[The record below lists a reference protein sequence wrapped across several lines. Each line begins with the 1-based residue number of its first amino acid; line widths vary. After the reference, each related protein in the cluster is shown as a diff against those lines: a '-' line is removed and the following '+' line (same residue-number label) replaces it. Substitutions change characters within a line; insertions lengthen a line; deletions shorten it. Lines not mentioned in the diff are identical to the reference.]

1 MSAVLGDD
9 KEKSTAQAASDDL
22 RGAINMGKGAAH
34 TAKTVSK
41 AAAQAASGNVAGAAV
56 SILKDPETM
65 KNLLIIILLPIIFL
79 ATVMVVFLYAL
90 PTAIFESV
98 VSFFA
103 HVKEAW
109 DTAELSNEYGGGFLS
124 TLIGATIQLSNDLP
138 DLIGGK
144 IQGIWNSLKNVFADD
159 EGNDSEKN
167 QTEAISD
174 NGAELTITA
183 QEASEKLAIVKKAVA
198 INKKYDIRAQQI
210 KVALDGDG
218 TSIKNSSGESLNS
231 YLKDRFCGDRTWNG
245 LTINTYISQMGT
257 TSDYVTNKLESLLE
271 EMQNPGSVSEL
282 NEATEKFND
291 TLQLLF
297 PAMEAT
303 GTSNINAISAL
314 SLLMVQQGGS
324 LMNMKMSD
332 FLRYLGWYKNNNPD
346 NISFDVGYCADPFM
360 ASVKSWKGTFKPQ
373 YLVEET
379 KNYQQELNALTT
391 RIDGM
396 KDSDEVVVAAK
407 ERIAELE
414 DKIELYENSGMP
426 LIDLLIQLDFIDL
439 DNLPSPNPEEGTPC
453 SKKDGGT
460 TYTYISPDGKSTMFV
475 NYYKEVHHKGAINE
489 WTEYFCDI
497 SINCYV
503 IPAGIDNV
511 VYQVGLWNG
520 SLDTVQDNTPVDDF
534 FEVEAN

>member
-109 DTAELSNEYGGGFLS
+109 NTAKLSNEYGGGFLS

-159 EGNDSEKN
+159 EGKDYEKN

-218 TSIKNSSGESLNS
+218 TSIKNS
-231 YLKDRFCGDRTWNG
+231 F
-245 LTINTYISQMGT
+245 
-257 TSDYVTNKLESLLE
+257 
-271 EMQNPGSVSEL
+271 P
-282 NEATEKFND
+282 
-291 TLQLLF
+291 QLL
-297 PAMEAT
+297 P
-303 GTSNINAISAL
+303 
-314 SLLMVQQGGS
+314 
-324 LMNMKMSD
+324 
-332 FLRYLGWYKNNNPD
+332 
-346 NISFDVGYCADPFM
+346 
-360 ASVKSWKGTFKPQ
+360 
-373 YLVEET
+373 
-379 KNYQQELNALTT
+379 
-391 RIDGM
+391 
-396 KDSDEVVVAAK
+396 
-407 ERIAELE
+407 
-414 DKIELYENSGMP
+414 
-426 LIDLLIQLDFIDL
+426 
-439 DNLPSPNPEEGTPC
+439 
-453 SKKDGGT
+453 
-460 TYTYISPDGKSTMFV
+460 
-475 NYYKEVHHKGAINE
+475 
-489 WTEYFCDI
+489 
-497 SINCYV
+497 
-503 IPAGIDNV
+503 
-511 VYQVGLWNG
+511 
-520 SLDTVQDNTPVDDF
+520 
-534 FEVEAN
+534 